1 MSKLLTTIKSWCYG
15 GKDDTFFHENKQT
28 INAYNSKML
37 LRVDM
42 IFSLV
47 LIVLTILSMF
57 LDFYAKARVYY
68 AFFTFAFI
76 LISFAAYR
84 ARRDDGKY
92 APFLVTASVIVIFA
106 FIITQKV
113 VLKDSDSIAIFA
125 TFLAMSSLVF
135 IMPMCAVVPVLIVA
149 LTTFICLESA
159 VGVDD
164 ATIFRNS
171 IQLSVCVCLS
181 IFIGQEKL
189 KRQIDSISYDL
200 LLQEKGFIDGL
211 TGIRNRRYLNEKL
224 YNSFGPSEDIGAAM
238 FDIDFFKQF
247 NTQYG
252 HPKGDEAIQGVAD
265 ALSSALKP
273 YNVELVR
280 YGGEEFCFIVN
291 GFYAR
296 NTIAGIVEDCVRSI
310 RKAEIEFQKTG
321 DFIDA
326 HPESFIPR
334 DRHAERF
341 VTVSVGYAVFEPS
354 NKLTNETAEDRVRR
368 CVDSAD
374 QALQRAKDKHRNC
387 ICKYNSKTDQR

>member
-1 MSKLLTTIKSWCYG
+1 MSKLLTTIKAWCYG
-15 GKDDTFFHENKQT
+15 GKDDTFFRENRQT

-47 LIVLTILSMF
+47 LIILTILSMF
-57 LDFYAKARVYY
+57 LEFYAKARVYY
-68 AFFTFAFI
+68 AFFTFTFI
-76 LISFAAYR
+76 LLSLATYR
-84 ARRDDGKY
+84 ARKDDGKY
-92 APFLVTASVIVIFA
+92 APILVTASVIVIFA

-149 LTTFICLESA
+149 FTTFICLESA

-189 KRQIDSISYDL
+189 KRQIDSISYNL

-224 YNSFGPSEDIGAAM
+224 YNSFGSSEDIGAAM

-252 HPKGDEAIQGVAD
+252 HPKGDEAIQRVAE
-265 ALSSALKP
+265 ALSSALRK

-296 NTIAGIVEDCVRSI
+296 NTIAGIVDDCVKAI

-321 DFIDA
+321 DFIEA

-341 VTVSVGYAVFEPS
+341 VTVSVGYSVFESSDRLPDES
-354 NKLTNETAEDRVRR
+354 AEDRVRR

-387 ICKYNSKTDQR
+387 VCKYNSKTDQR